1 MPAQLTA
8 DVLDGHDTVDSDRFR
23 EGMSRVAG
31 AVHVVATRAASGRAG
46 FTATAVTAVSDHPPS
61 LLVCANAGS
70 ESARSVIEAGIF
82 SVNTLAWD
90 DEPLASVF
98 AGRTELRGEARF
110 EDDRW
115 QTLETGAPI
124 LDGALVAFDCRVVS
138 AEIVG
143 THHVVIGAVV
153 GVRIGRGGRA
163 LVYRDRRF
171 QGV

>member
-1 MPAQLTA
+1 MPAEMPT
-8 DVLDGHDTVDSDRFR
+8 DTLDGHQTVDADRFR

-31 AVHVVATRAASGRAG
+31 AVHVVATRGPAGRAG

-82 SVNTLAWD
+82 SVNTLGWE

-98 AGRTELRGEARF
+98 AGRTELRGDARF
-110 EDDRW
+110 ADDRW
-115 QTLETGAPI
+115 RILETGAPI

-138 AEIVG
+138 AETVG

-171 QGV
+171 QGI